1 MIKEFENKKAGLGN
15 KLKFILTAQNGSQF
29 DFEHPKDMDEI
40 LKGQSNYFLFVSVM
54 MSTLDMSNDSNERKV
69 LRSVFPLPC
78 SSSSFPIESLSVK
91 VETDCDQSKNM
102 FARFFSGACG
112 SSRNALNCMV
122 ISSTLLV
129 PCPSVVSF

>member
-1 MIKEFENKKAGLGN
+1 MVLNLILNTRKIWTKYSKVSTAI
-15 KLKFILTAQNGSQF
+15 FIHECNDVT
-29 DFEHPKDMDEI
+29 
-40 LKGQSNYFLFVSVM
+40 V
-54 MSTLDMSNDSNERKV
+54 DMSNDSNERKV

-112 SSRNALNCMV
+112 SSRIGLNCMV
-122 ISSTLLV
+122 ILSA
-129 PCPSVVSF
+129 